1 MAELRLTLSGF
12 GTSHFGLALGRLWFS
27 GFGLSLRGS
36 GLADLRLSLRGNGL
50 ANFGLAHGR
59 WGATLRFTG
68 ARARANGSVAAG
80 RRIVADGSWTV
91 AAAGSRWRS
100 FQAALSFDDF
110 GAILVDASS
119 SRIVGHHGSTVGGA
133 T

>member
-1 MAELRLTLSGF
+1 M
-12 GTSHFGLALGRLWFS
+12 
-27 GFGLSLRGS
+27 
-36 GLADLRLSLRGNGL
+36 
-50 ANFGLAHGR
+50 
-59 WGATLRFTG
+59 RF
-68 ARARANGSVAAG
+68 ARAGARANGSVAAG
-80 RRIVADGSWTV
+80 RRIVTDASWTV